1 MKKSRKE
8 NGYIS
13 IEVAIVGGLIIGLGV
28 FTVGAFNTESNKVAE
43 NGIQYIAD
51 TSKEY
56 KVIGPSI

>member
-1 MKKSRKE
+1 MKKRKKE

-28 FTVGAFNTESNKVAE
+28 LTVNSFNRQANKVAE
-43 NGIQYIAD
+43 SGIKYIAD